1 MVIHSD
7 LWPKNMSLTSYFL
20 AMDLGGAISNSPDG
34 CCSFEYFW
42 KSSGPDGSTQP
53 YENIQT
59 KYSNI
64 NTNSI
69 DNPKTNNTL
78 VPNKVCLLIV
88 SKTI

>member
-1 MVIHSD
+1 MAIHSD

-20 AMDLGGAISNSPDG
+20 AMDLG
-34 CCSFEYFW
+34 
-42 KSSGPDGSTQP
+42 GPDGSTQP